1 MESLL
6 HVLIRHYSNYYTI
19 YILKHSIY
27 LSFSRRCY
35 LAMQNHMTLCQK
47 HPCDFYIA
55 YIYFLSLK
63 GLSPRHF
70 KDIREVQCIHANPS
84 PTKMKPPQIKH
95 IPAVPNTHFPELTS
109 TKALE
114 NRSALKC
121 GLIINKYQEL
131 LQVEHFR
138 VKSSTRKMKTL
149 APENNCFLAH
159 LVIDFQLPL
168 LPEVWILHIFPSSL
182 PHSSS
187 IILRLIDEGK
197 GERQEGKENH
207 GRNFKIITCID
218 FVQCLFRA
226 HWI

>member
-1 MESLL
+1 MKQNGKPSECPYQSLQQLL
-6 HVLIRHYSNYYTI
+6 HHI
-19 YILKHSIY
+19 YFKTFHLSIIFKEM
-27 LSFSRRCY
+27 LSGNAKSY
-35 LAMQNHMTLCQK
+35 DTVSEISLW
-47 HPCDFYIA
+47 FYIA

-63 GLSPRHF
+63 GQSLQHF
-70 KDIREVQCIHANPS
+70 KGIQEVQCIQANPS
-84 PTKMKPPQIKH
+84 PTKMKPPPIKY

-121 GLIINKYQEL
+121 GLIINKYREL

-149 APENNCFLAH
+149 APESNCFLAH

-168 LPEVWILHIFPSSL
+168 LPEVWILHIPASSL

-187 IILRLIDEGK
+187 IIPLIIDKGMGESIKKGK
-197 GERQEGKENH
+197 AGVK
-207 GRNFKIITCID
+207 F
-218 FVQCLFRA
+218 
-226 HWI
+226 